1 MMLEE
6 KLWNCCAVDKDEM
19 AEGKDVDVDKN
30 EQAVERASN
39 ADLDDAKTRTLLR
52 RLPPGQKAR

>member
-6 KLWNCCAVDKDEM
+6 KLWNCCAGDNDEM